1 LLQRVIDSFGVGQS
15 NNGLPLGNLTSQLF
29 ANIYLNQF
37 DQFVK
42 YHLKARYYIRYA
54 DDFVIFSSDK
64 GRLIQ
69 QVALIKEFL
78 QNNLNLELHPN
89 KLFLR
94 TVSSGLD
101 FLGWV
106 NFPDH
111 RVLRR
116 ATKDRMFRRLKV
128 NSGKESINSYL
139 GLLSHGNA
147 QKLSSVVR
155 SNFRI

>member
-1 LLQRVIDSFGVGQS
+1 MGQS

>member
-15 NNGLPLGNLTSQLF
+15 NNGLSLGNLTSQLF

>member
-1 LLQRVIDSFGVGQS
+1 VGQS